1 MSNKRPGV
9 GLAAV
14 IVNNQGQI
22 LVHKRIGKHAPKYS
36 IPGGSL
42 ELGETFEAGAIR
54 EIQEECGITLINPKV
69 IAVTNNLETFLEEG
83 LHYISVIV
91 LTNKYK
97 GVPRIVEPD
106 KHANLN
112 WVDPNHLPKPHFDA
126 SRLAVE
132 CYLKGKFYVGV
143 SS

>member
-1 MSNKRPGV
+1 MSNKYPRV
-9 GLAAV
+9 GIAAV
-14 IVNNQGQI
+14 IANNQGQI

-69 IAVTNNLETFLEEG
+69 IAITNNLETFLEEG
-83 LHYISVIV
+83 VHYISVI
-91 LTNKYK
+91 LFANQYK
-97 GVPRIVEPD
+97 GIPKITEPD

-112 WVDPNHLPKPHFDA
+112 WVDPKNLPMPHFDA

-132 CYLKGKFYVGV
+132 CYLKGKFYVGM
-143 SS
+143 SY